1 MSYLFVT
8 NWTESNV
15 KLAEPIRDEE
25 YAIEASDTL
34 TEEVL
39 KRAATVAARCAA
51 MAAAGDYEGAF
62 PSEEFKLIHDAD
74 LLTATLPREHSGAGI
89 GVDPCTTLALLRLL
103 KYIGGGNLA
112 VGRVYEG
119 HVNALQLVNTFGKKT
134 QIERFARD
142 ARAGK
147 IFGVWNTEAAD
158 GVRFR
163 RCDDRTYRLEGAKT
177 FASGAGH
184 VARPIVTGRL
194 PENEGGGWQMCVV
207 PFDESDAEIDA
218 SWWKPLGMRATAS
231 FRVDFGGVRIEADNL
246 LGAPDD
252 YYRQPW
258 FTAGAI
264 RFAAVQLGAAEAL
277 FDHTRDYLRGLS
289 RTADAHQQTR
299 AGETAIL
306 IESGNAWLRGAAA
319 LADSSPTLGEG
330 EMTDER
336 RVERLLAYANMTRT
350 AIENICLECMRLCE
364 RSVGARGLLRP
375 HPMERIHR
383 DLTLYLR
390 QPATDAALSEVG
402 RYALRY
408 ETPSSDLWCNELEAK
423 DDLDGV

>member
-1 MSYLFVT
+1 MIDASGT
-8 NWTESNV
+8 N
-15 KLAEPIRDEE
+15 
-25 YAIEASDTL
+25 

-39 KRAATVAARCAA
+39 KRAATVAARCAEIA
-51 MAAAGDYEGAF
+51 PASDYEGAF
-62 PSEEFKLIHDAD
+62 PREEFKLIHAAG
-74 LLTATLPREHSGAGI
+74 LLTATLPREQGGSGV
-89 GVDPCTTLALLRLL
+89 GVEPHTTLALLHLL
-103 KYIGGGNLA
+103 KHIGRGNLA

-119 HVNALQLVNTFGKKT
+119 HINALQLFNTFGKKT

-142 ARAGK
+142 VCKGK
-147 IFGVWNTEAAD
+147 LFGVWNTEAAD

-163 RCDDRTYRLEGAKT
+163 RCDDGTYRLEGAKT
-177 FASGAGH
+177 FASGAGY
-184 VARPIVTGRL
+184 VARPIITGKL

-207 PFDESDAEIDA
+207 PFDEIDASIDA
-218 SWWKPLGMRATAS
+218 SWWKPLGMRASAS
-231 FRVDFGGVRIEADNL
+231 FRVDFGSVPIKADDL

-258 FTAGAI
+258 FTAGAV
-264 RFAAVQLGAAEAL
+264 RFAAVQLGGAEAL
-277 FDHTRDYLRGLS
+277 FDCTRDYLRGLL

-319 LADSSPTLGEG
+319 IIESSPPF
-330 EMTDER
+330 DER
-336 RVERLLAYANMTRT
+336 EGGTTNENRDERLLAYANMTRT
-350 AIENICLECMRLCE
+350 AIENICLDCMRLCE

-390 QPATDAALSEVG
+390 QPATDAALSDVG
-402 RYALRY
+402 RYALQY
-408 ETPSSDLWCNELEAK
+408 ENPSSDLWFDAEQMKA
-423 DDLDGV
+423 DSDGV

>member
-1 MSYLFVT
+1 VRLH
-8 NWTESNV
+8 EHDG
-15 KLAEPIRDEE
+15 DEE
-25 YAIEASDTL
+25 DIVDASATIKKD
-34 TEEVL
+34 VL
-39 KRAATVAARCAA
+39 RRAVTVAARCAA
-51 MAAAGDYEGAF
+51 LAATSDYEGAF
-62 PSEEFKLIHDAD
+62 PSEEFKLIHDAG
-74 LLTATLPREHSGAGI
+74 LLTASLAREQGGAGI
-89 GVDPCTTLALLRLL
+89 GIDTRTTLTLLHLL
-103 KYIGGGNLA
+103 KHIGRGNLA

-119 HVNALQLVNTFGKKT
+119 HVNALQLVNAFGKKN

-142 ARAGK
+142 VGEGK
-147 IFGVWNTEAAD
+147 LFGVWNTEAAD

-163 RCDDRTYRLEGAKT
+163 RCEDGTYRLEGAKT
-177 FASGAGH
+177 FASGAGY
-184 VARPIVTGRL
+184 VARPIITGRL

-207 PFDESDAEIDA
+207 QFDEADASIDA
-218 SWWKPLGMRATAS
+218 SWWKPLGMRSTAS
-231 FRVDFGGVRIEADNL
+231 FRVDFGGVRVEADNF

-289 RTADAHQQTR
+289 RTADAHQRTR

-319 LADSSPTLGEG
+319 LIESSPPTGVHKGGAMGERG
-330 EMTDER
+330 
-336 RVERLLAYANMTRT
+336 VEQLLAYANMTRT

-390 QPATDAALSEVG
+390 QPATDAALSDVG
-402 RYALRY
+402 RYAL
-408 ETPSSDLWCNELEAK
+408 ESKTPSRDLWFDAVDTEDDPNE
-423 DDLDGV
+423 V